1 MEKTVRTVEDY
12 GGIPL
17 QQSLIRLERSP
28 VKVDLKETDWIILTS
43 PGAIRHFMDLMKE
56 TRQDLRSLPKIMV
69 CGIPSAR
76 TLGEYGVYPDFT
88 APSPFS
94 AESLIHSG
102 MPIIKKG
109 DRVIRFRSD
118 KAGSEISR
126 ALESRGAL
134 VNDTVLYTN
143 TTVKTTGICPACDA
157 VIFASSSAVSA
168 FEENWGL
175 DVLKRKTPVAIGKPT
190 ETALKEKGIA
200 SILVSRKADLHSAVE
215 TLSNHWLN
223 NRLKEIL

>member
-1 MEKTVRTVEDY
+1 MSETFWMRDGRQKNLQRLVYNAGSPDQKILRGTLGDIAEKIAAESYRSPGLLIAGDVTRYGFDTTSGSLGGKRILLTCSESLMEKTVQTVEDY

-126 ALESRGAL
+126 ALESGEPL
-134 VNDTVLYTN
+134 
-143 TTVKTTGICPACDA
+143 
-157 VIFASSSAVSA
+157 
-168 FEENWGL
+168 
-175 DVLKRKTPVAIGKPT
+175 
-190 ETALKEKGIA
+190 
-200 SILVSRKADLHSAVE
+200 
-215 TLSNHWLN
+215 
-223 NRLKEIL
+223 